1 MPMFIRTFAAVCGP
15 PGPENV
21 SGWQARLPG
30 EFGASPHCL
39 DHPEVLERK
48 HGGILDP
55 GRLAAIFAGPE
66 PTGLFYQERFAGEG
80 PGEVPANLA
89 TLHRS
94 IIKEWNWKAHGMG

>member
-1 MPMFIRTFAAVCGP
+1 MFIRTFAAVCGP

-21 SGWQARLPG
+21 SGWQPRLPG

-55 GRLAAIFAGPE
+55 GRFTAIFAGPE
-66 PTGLFYQERFAGEG
+66 PNGLFYQERFAGEG
-80 PGEVPANLA
+80 PGKVLANLA
-89 TLHRS
+89 TSPQS
-94 IIKEWNWKAHGMG
+94 II